1 MSRTS
6 LALLITLLLV
16 PTAYS
21 KDKNK
26 KPVLSAE
33 VLRAQTV
40 LVMISPDAGETF
52 DDPSGNRRAQEDVE
66 RALMKWGRYRLAL
79 DVSSADLIVTVHKG
93 SGHLVTPT
101 IANSPID
108 NRPVIYQPGDT
119 DTRIGAQQGQP
130 PRANQPSMG
139 QPYPEPR
146 PQTEIGSS
154 DDTFEVYRGGVDY
167 PLEHPAVWRYTAQD
181 ALRPPTLSAVEQ
193 FHKAI
198 DDSEKAI
205 AQNAQNQKKKP

>member
-16 PTAYS
+16 PSAYP

-26 KPVLSAE
+26 KPVLPAE

-66 RALMKWGRYRLAL
+66 RALMKWGRFKLAL
-79 DVSSADLIVTVHKG
+79 DVPSADLIVTVRKG

-101 IANSPID
+101 IADSPID

-119 DTRIGAQQGQP
+119 DARIGAQQGQP
-130 PRANQPSMG
+130 PRGTQPSMG
-139 QPYPEPR
+139 QQLPEPR
-146 PQTEIGSS
+146 PQTEIGTS

-167 PLEHPAVWRYTAQD
+167 PLDHSAVWRYTAKD

-198 DDSEKAI
+198 EDSEKAI
-205 AQNAQNQKKKP
+205 AQNAQNQKKQP